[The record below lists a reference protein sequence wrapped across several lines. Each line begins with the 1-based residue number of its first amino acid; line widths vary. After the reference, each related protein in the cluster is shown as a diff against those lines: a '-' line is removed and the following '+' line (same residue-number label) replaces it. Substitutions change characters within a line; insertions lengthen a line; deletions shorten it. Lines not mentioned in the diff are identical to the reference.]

1 MTFEEW
7 LESDEGVLR
16 FGLELRPE
24 WIADARI
31 GWNAAIEA
39 AASACDEL
47 ISYDVHDP
55 TGYCA
60 AAVRALS
67 SNAALTGEKGE

>member
-7 LESDEGVLR
+7 LDSDDGILR
-16 FGLELRPE
+16 FGRELRPV

-47 ISYDVHDP
+47 ISYDEDDP
-55 TGYCA
+55 AESYA
-60 AAVRALS
+60 EAVRALS
-67 SNAALTGEKGE
+67 TNKTPNV

>member
-7 LESDEGVLR
+7 LDSDDGVLR
-16 FGLELRPE
+16 FGLDLRPE

-47 ISYDVHDP
+47 ISYDIEDDP

-60 AAVRALS
+60 EAVRALS
-67 SNAALTGEKGE
+67 SNAALTD